1 MFAETLFYIGP
12 YKICFWNLIFLL
24 LIFLTAV
31 ILRRLVHKALKG
43 YVKSANLK
51 LEAKQMA
58 RLRLVSQSVYL
69 LAIYVA
75 ILSFRYNNGHV
86 TFNDFLRFKLLSF
99 DSFKIDFAD
108 ILIVISVFFGT
119 KIAINL
125 TKLYFARRFKN
136 NPNTDAGTEFV
147 YNQLAK
153 YFIYV
158 SSILLCFKLLGID
171 LMILLT
177 SSVGLLVGLGLG
189 LQDVFKD
196 MIAGIVLL
204 FEGNL
209 RVGDIVEINGK
220 TKTAAQSNESMV
232 AKIVKIN
239 VRTTQIQTREGN
251 VLIIPNTHLTQDRI
265 ENWSH
270 GSELT
275 RFTIK
280 LAVAYGADLSL
291 IERLLKQAALAHPKV
306 KKNKP
311 VMVRLADF
319 GDAGLELELVFW
331 ADQSWD
337 INNYKSEIRFEIDR
351 LFRAYS
357 IEIPFPQRM
366 LHQAPQRNS

>member
-24 LIFLTAV
+24 LIFLAAAV
-31 ILRRLVHKALKG
+31 LRRLVHKALKG
-43 YVKSANLK
+43 YVKSANIQ
-51 LEAKQMA
+51 LEVKQMA

-69 LAIYVA
+69 LAIYIAV
-75 ILSFRYNNGHV
+75 LSLRYNNGHV
-86 TFNDFLRFKLLSF
+86 TFKDFLQFKLLSF
-99 DSFKIDFAD
+99 ESFKIDFAD
-108 ILIVISVFFGT
+108 ILIVISVFFGA
-119 KIAINL
+119 KIAVNL
-125 TKLYFARRFKN
+125 TKLYFARRFKGS
-136 NPNTDAGTEFV
+136 PNYDAGTEFV

-158 SSILLCFKLLGID
+158 ASILFSFKLLGID

-196 MIAGIVLL
+196 MIAGVVLL

-209 RVGDIVEINGK
+209 RVGDIVEISGKSKMNGVN
-220 TKTAAQSNESMV
+220 NESIV

-275 RFTIK
+275 RFTIT
-280 LAVAYGADLSL
+280 LTVAYGSDIQL
-291 IERLLKQAALAHPKV
+291 IERLLTQAALAHPKV
-306 KKNKP
+306 KKSNP
-311 VMVRLADF
+311 VFVRLYDF
-319 GDAGLELELVFW
+319 GDSGLELELVFW

-337 INNYKSEIRFEIDR
+337 INNYKSEIRLEIDR
-351 LFRAYS
+351 LFRTYS
-357 IEIPFPQRM
+357 IEIPYPQRV
-366 LHQAPQRNS
+366 LHQAPSHNS

>member
-1 MFAETLFYIGP
+1 MLAETLFYIGP

-24 LIFLTAV
+24 LIFLVAA

-43 YVKSANLK
+43 YVRSANLQ

-58 RLRLVSQSVYL
+58 RLKLVSQSVYL
-69 LAIYVA
+69 VAIYVA
-75 ILSFRYNNGHV
+75 VLSFRYNNGHV
-86 TFNDFLRFKLLSF
+86 TFQDFLQFKLLSF
-99 DSFKIDFAD
+99 DRFKIDFAD
-108 ILIVISVFFGT
+108 ILIVVSVFFGA
-119 KIAINL
+119 KITVNL
-125 TKLYFARRFKN
+125 TRLYFARRFKGSQHFD
-136 NPNTDAGTEFV
+136 TGTEFV
-147 YNQLAK
+147 YNQIAK
-153 YFIYV
+153 YIIYV
-158 SSILLCFKLLGID
+158 TSILLSFRLLGID

-209 RVGDIVEINGK
+209 RVGDIVEIAGK
-220 TKTAAQSNESMV
+220 SKITGQNNEVMV

-275 RFTIK
+275 RFSIK
-280 LAVAYGADLSL
+280 LSVAYGSDLLL

-306 KKNKP
+306 KKNQP
-311 VMVRLADF
+311 VVMRLSDF
-319 GDAGLELELVFW
+319 GDSGLELELIFW
-331 ADQSWD
+331 ADQNWD
-337 INNYKSEIRFEIDR
+337 INNYKSEIRLEIDR
-351 LFRAYS
+351 LFRAYNV
-357 IEIPFPQRM
+357 EIPYPQRVI
-366 LHQAPQRNS
+366 HQAPSRNS

>member
-1 MFAETLFYIGP
+1 MFAQTLFYIGP

-24 LIFLTAV
+24 LIFLAAAV
-31 ILRRLVHKALKG
+31 LRRLVHKVLKG
-43 YVKSANLK
+43 YVKSANLQ

-69 LAIYVA
+69 LAIYIAV
-75 ILSFRYNNGHV
+75 LSLRYNNGHV
-86 TFNDFLRFKLLSF
+86 TFNDFLQFKLLSF
-99 DSFKIDFAD
+99 DTFKIDFSD
-108 ILIVISVFFGT
+108 LLIVISVFFGA
-119 KIAINL
+119 KIAVNL
-125 TKLYFARRFKN
+125 TRLYFARRFKGSQHY
-136 NPNTDAGTEFV
+136 DAGTEFV

-158 SSILLCFKLLGID
+158 ASILFCFKLLGID

-209 RVGDIVEINGK
+209 RVGDIVEIAGKSKINGV
-220 TKTAAQSNESMV
+220 SNEAMV

-280 LAVAYGADLSL
+280 LTVAYGAELPL

-306 KKNKP
+306 KKNNP
-311 VMVRLADF
+311 VIVRLSDF
-319 GDAGLELELVFW
+319 GDSGLELELIFW

-351 LFRAYS
+351 LFRNYG
-357 IEIPFPQRM
+357 IEIPYPQRVM
-366 LHQAPQRNS
+366 HQAPSRNS

>member
-24 LIFLTAV
+24 LIFLTAA

-43 YVKSANLK
+43 YVKSANIQ

-119 KIAINL
+119 KIATNL

-136 NPNTDAGTEFV
+136 NPNIDAGTEFV

-158 SSILLCFKLLGID
+158 SSILLCFKLLGI
-171 LMILLT
+171 
-177 SSVGLLVGLGLG
+177 
-189 LQDVFKD
+189 DVFKD

-220 TKTAAQSNESMV
+220 TKTAAHSNESMV

-306 KKNKP
+306 KKNNP

-357 IEIPFPQRM
+357 IEIPFPQRV

>member
-1 MFAETLFYIGP
+1 MLETTIFFIGP

-24 LIFLTAV
+24 LIFLAATF
-31 ILRRLVHKALKG
+31 LRRLVDKALKG
-43 YVKSANLK
+43 YVLSANLQ

-58 RLRLVSQSVYL
+58 RLKLASQSVYL

-75 ILSFRYNNGHV
+75 ILSFSYNNGQV
-86 TFNDFLRFKLLSF
+86 TFSDFLQFKIVSI
-99 DSFKIDFAD
+99 DDFKIDFAD
-108 ILIVISVFFGT
+108 ILIVISVFYGA
-119 KIAINL
+119 KIATNL
-125 TKLYFARRFKN
+125 TKLYFARRFV
-136 NPNTDAGTEFV
+136 NTVKIDAGTEFV

-158 SSILLCFKLLGID
+158 GSILLSFKLLGID
-171 LMILLT
+171 LLILLT

-209 RVGDIVEINGK
+209 KVGDIVEVSGSSK
-220 TKTAAQSNESMV
+220 SSGQHNESMV
-232 AKIVKIN
+232 VKIVKIN

-251 VLIIPNTHLTQDRI
+251 VLIIPNTHLTQDQI

-275 RFTIK
+275 RFSIEIS
-280 LAVAYGADLSL
+280 VAYGSDLTL

-306 KKNKP
+306 KKNHP
-311 VMVRLADF
+311 VFVRLSDF
-319 GDAGLELELVFW
+319 GDSGLDLELIFW

-337 INNYKSEIRFEIDR
+337 IINYKSEIRFEIDR
-351 LFRAYS
+351 LFRTYA
-357 IEIPFPQRM
+357 IEIPFPQRVV
-366 LHQAPQRNS
+366 HQAAQRNS

>member
-1 MFAETLFYIGP
+1 
-12 YKICFWNLIFLL
+12 
-24 LIFLTAV
+24 
-31 ILRRLVHKALKG
+31 
-43 YVKSANLK
+43 
-51 LEAKQMA
+51 MA

-69 LAIYVA
+69 LAIYIAV
-75 ILSFRYNNGHV
+75 LSFRYNNGRV
-86 TFNDFLRFKLLSF
+86 TFKDFLDFKLLSLNQF
-99 DSFKIDFAD
+99 SIDFAD
-108 ILIVISVFFGT
+108 ILVLISVFFGA
-119 KIAINL
+119 KIAVNL
-125 TKLYFARRFKN
+125 SKLYIAKRFKRSAHYD
-136 NPNTDAGTEFV
+136 PGTEYV
-147 YNQLAK
+147 YIQLAK

-158 SSILLCFKLLGID
+158 FSIILGLKLLDID

-196 MIAGIVLL
+196 MIAGMVLL

-209 RVGDIVEINGK
+209 RVGDIVEFSGK
-220 TKTAAQSNESMV
+220 TKNGTTQDGMV

-251 VLIIPNTHLTQDRI
+251 VLIIPNTHLTQDRV

-275 RFTIK
+275 RFTIQVT
-280 LAVAYGADLSL
+280 VAFGSDLEL
-291 IERLLKQAALAHPKV
+291 IKRLLKQAALAHPKV
-306 KKNKP
+306 KKNNP
-311 VMVRLADF
+311 VLVRLADF
-319 GDAGLELELVFW
+319 GDSGIDLELIFW

-351 LFRAYS
+351 LFRAYQ
-357 IEIPFPQRM
+357 IEIPYPQRV

>member
-1 MFAETLFYIGP
+1 MLSTTLFYIGP

-24 LIFLTAV
+24 LIFLVAAV
-31 ILRRLVHKALKG
+31 LRRLIHRGLKG
-43 YVKSANLK
+43 YVKSVNLQ
-51 LEAKQMA
+51 LEAKQLA

-69 LAIYVA
+69 LGFYIA
-75 ILSFRYNNGHV
+75 ILSLRYNNGRV
-86 TFNDFLRFKLLSF
+86 TFDDFLQFKLFELNQF
-99 DSFKIDFAD
+99 RFDFAD
-108 ILIVISVFFGT
+108 VLVLISVFFGAR
-119 KIAINL
+119 IAVNL
-125 TKLYFARRFKN
+125 TRLYIAKRFRRSAHYD
-136 NPNTDAGTEFV
+136 PGTEYV
-147 YNQLAK
+147 YIQLAK

-158 SSILLCFKLLGID
+158 FSIILGLKLLDID

-196 MIAGIVLL
+196 IIAGMVLL

-209 RVGDIVEINGK
+209 RVGDIVEISSK
-220 TKTAAQSNESMV
+220 TKNGSSADGFV

-239 VRTTQIQTREGN
+239 IRTTQIQTREGN

-275 RFTIK
+275 RFTIPVT
-280 LAVAYGADLSL
+280 VAFGSDLE
-291 IERLLKQAALAHPKV
+291 IIKRILKQAALAHPKV
-306 KKNKP
+306 KKSNP
-311 VMVRLADF
+311 VIVRFADF
-319 GDAGLELELVFW
+319 GESGIQLELIFW

-351 LFRAYS
+351 LFRNYK
-357 IEIPFPQRM
+357 IEIPYPQRV

>member
-43 YVKSANLK
+43 YVKSANLQ

-108 ILIVISVFFGT
+108 ILIVISIFFGT

-171 LMILLT
+171 LIILLT

>member
-31 ILRRLVHKALKG
+31 ILRRLVNKALKG
-43 YVKSANLK
+43 YVKSANLQ

-108 ILIVISVFFGT
+108 ILIVISIFFGT

>member
-1 MFAETLFYIGP
+1 MFSETLFYIGP

-24 LIFLTAV
+24 LIFLVAA
-31 ILRRLVHKALKG
+31 IFRRLIHRGLKG
-43 YVKSANLK
+43 YVKSANIQ

-69 LAIYVA
+69 LAIYIAV
-75 ILSFRYNNGHV
+75 LSLRYNNGRV
-86 TFNDFLRFKLLSF
+86 TFDDFLNFKLLSF
-99 DSFKIDFAD
+99 SQFSIDFAD
-108 ILIVISVFFGT
+108 ILVLISVFFGA
-119 KIAINL
+119 KIAVNL
-125 TKLYFARRFKN
+125 SRLYIAKRFKRSAHYD
-136 NPNTDAGTEFV
+136 PGTEFV
-147 YNQLAK
+147 YIQLAR

-158 SSILLCFKLLGID
+158 FSIILGLKLLDID

-196 MIAGIVLL
+196 MIAGMVLL

-209 RVGDIVEINGK
+209 RVGDIVEIAGKNKNG
-220 TKTAAQSNESMV
+220 TTQDGMV

-239 VRTTQIQTREGN
+239 VRTTQIETREGN

-275 RFTIK
+275 RFTIQVT
-280 LAVAYGADLSL
+280 VAFGADLEL
-291 IERLLKQAALAHPKV
+291 IQRLLKQAALAHPKV
-306 KKNKP
+306 KKNHP

-319 GDAGLELELVFW
+319 GDSGVNLELVFW

-337 INNYKSEIRFEIDR
+337 INNYKSDIRYEIDR
-351 LFRAYS
+351 LFRAYH
-357 IEIPFPQRM
+357 IEIPYPQRV
-366 LHQAPQRNS
+366 LHQAAQRNS

>member
-1 MFAETLFYIGP
+1 MFAKTLFYIGP

-24 LIFLTAV
+24 LIFFAAAV
-31 ILRRLVHKALKG
+31 LRRLVHRALKG
-43 YVKSANLK
+43 YVKSVNLQ
-51 LEAKQMA
+51 LEAKQLA

-69 LAIYVA
+69 LAIYVS
-75 ILSFRYNNGHV
+75 ILSLRYNNGHV
-86 TFNDFLRFKLLSF
+86 TFQDFLKFKLFALN
-99 DSFKIDFAD
+99 SFKIDFAD
-108 ILIVISVFFGT
+108 ILIVISVFFGA
-119 KIAINL
+119 KIATNL
-125 TKLYFARRFKN
+125 TKLYFARQFKN
-136 NPNTDAGTEFV
+136 NPNIDPGTEFV

-153 YFIYV
+153 YVIYV
-158 SSILLCFKLLGID
+158 SSILLCFQLLSID
-171 LMILLT
+171 LVIILT

-209 RVGDIVEINGK
+209 KVGDIVEISGK
-220 TKTAAQSNESMV
+220 TKSNAQSNESMV

-275 RFTIK
+275 RFSIK
-280 LAVAYGADLSL
+280 LAVPYGSDLNL
-291 IERLLKQAALAHPKV
+291 IERLLKQAAFAHPKV
-306 KKNKP
+306 KKNQP
-311 VMVRLADF
+311 VIVRLSDF
-319 GDAGLELELVFW
+319 GEAGLELELIFW

-351 LFRAYS
+351 LFRTYG
-357 IEIPFPQRM
+357 IDIPYPQRV

>member
-24 LIFLTAV
+24 LIFLAAV
-31 ILRRLVHKALKG
+31 VLRRLVHKALKG
-43 YVKSANLK
+43 YVKSVNLQ

-58 RLRLVSQSVYL
+58 RLVLVSQSVYI
-69 LAIYVA
+69 LAIYIAV
-75 ILSFRYNNGHV
+75 LSLRYNNGHV
-86 TFNDFLRFKLLSF
+86 TFNDFLQFKLLSF
-99 DSFKIDFAD
+99 ESFKIDFAD
-108 ILIVISVFFGT
+108 ILIVTSVFFGA
-119 KIAINL
+119 KIATNL
-125 TKLYFARRFKN
+125 TRLYFARRLKGKQHH
-136 NPNTDAGTEFV
+136 DAGTEFV

-158 SSILLCFKLLGID
+158 ASILFCFKLLGID
-171 LMILLT
+171 LLILLT

-189 LQDVFKD
+189 LQDVFRD
-196 MIAGIVLL
+196 MIAGVVLL

-209 RVGDIVEINGK
+209 RVGDIVEISGKSKINGV
-220 TKTAAQSNESMV
+220 SNDAIV

-270 GSELT
+270 GSKLT

-280 LAVAYGADLSL
+280 LTVAYGSDMPL
-291 IERLLKQAALAHPKV
+291 IERLLTQAALAHPKV
-306 KKNKP
+306 KKSNP
-311 VMVRLADF
+311 VFVRLYDF
-319 GDAGLELELVFW
+319 GDSGLELELVFW

-337 INNYKSEIRFEIDR
+337 INNYKSEIRLEIDR
-351 LFRAYS
+351 LFRTYS
-357 IEIPFPQRM
+357 IEIPYPQRV
-366 LHQAPQRNS
+366 LHQAPSRNS

>member
-31 ILRRLVHKALKG
+31 ILRRLVHKALRG
-43 YVKSANLK
+43 YVKSANLQ

>member
-43 YVKSANLK
+43 YVKSANLQ

-108 ILIVISVFFGT
+108 ILIVISIFFGT

-337 INNYKSEIRFEIDR
+337 IYNYKSEIRFEIDR

>member
-1 MFAETLFYIGP
+1 MLSTTLFYIGP
-12 YKICFWNLIFLL
+12 YKICFWNLIFLI
-24 LIFLTAV
+24 LIFLIAV
-31 ILRRLVHKALKG
+31 ILRRLVHRALKG
-43 YVKSANLK
+43 YVRSVNLQ
-51 LEAKQMA
+51 LEAKQLA

-75 ILSFRYNNGHV
+75 VLSLRYNNGLV
-86 TFNDFLRFKLLSF
+86 TFKDFLQFKLLEL
-99 DSFKIDFAD
+99 DSLQIDFAD
-108 ILIVISVFFGT
+108 ILIVISVFFGA
-119 KIAINL
+119 KIATNL
-125 TKLYFARRFKN
+125 TRLYFARRFKGN
-136 NPNTDAGTEFV
+136 SDFDAGTEFV

-153 YFIYV
+153 YVIYV
-158 SSILLCFKLLGID
+158 TSILLCFRLLGID

-209 RVGDIVEINGK
+209 RVGDIVELADK
-220 TKTAAQSNESMV
+220 SNSKGSGVMV

-251 VLIIPNTHLTQDRI
+251 VLIIPNTHLTQQLI

-275 RFTIK
+275 RFSIVLT
-280 LAVAYGADLSL
+280 VAYGSDLIL

-306 KKNKP
+306 KKSEP
-311 VMVRLADF
+311 VVMRLSDF
-319 GDAGLELELVFW
+319 GDSGLLLELIFW

-337 INNYKSEIRFEIDR
+337 INNYKSEIRLEIDR
-351 LFRAYS
+351 LFRTYNV
-357 IEIPFPQRM
+357 EIPFPQRV
-366 LHQAPQRNS
+366 LHQAPSRNS

>member
-43 YVKSANLK
+43 YVKSANLQ

-108 ILIVISVFFGT
+108 ILIVISIFFGT

-337 INNYKSEIRFEIDR
+337 INNYKSEIRFEIDS

>member
-1 MFAETLFYIGP
+1 MTDIHGDKILILDFGAQYTQLIARRIREIGVYCEIWAWDHDPEEIAKFGAKGIILSGGPESTTLPGAPVAPQQVFDSGLPILGICYGMQTLAAQLGGETEAADQREFGHAEVR
-12 YKICFWNLIFLL
+12 LL
-24 LIFLTAV
+24 GHDGLL
-31 ILRRLVHKALKG
+31 
-43 YVKSANLK
+43 
-51 LEAKQMA
+51 A
-58 RLRLVSQSVYL
+58 RLWAFWPILELEKGKTYRLHLTSMD
-69 LAIYVA
+69 
-75 ILSFRYNNGHV
+75 YNHGFSLQPVN
-86 TFNDFLRFKLLSF
+86 
-99 DSFKIDFAD
+99 
-108 ILIVISVFFGT
+108 
-119 KIAINL
+119 INL
-125 TKLYFARRFKN
+125 QVHPGY
-136 NPNTDAGTEFV
+136 EMV
-147 YNQLAK
+147 
-153 YFIYV
+153 
-158 SSILLCFKLLGID
+158 D
-171 LMILLT
+171 LFG
-177 SSVGLLVGLGLG
+177 SGLP
-189 LQDVFKD
+189 
-196 MIAGIVLL
+196 
-204 FEGNL
+204 
-209 RVGDIVEINGK
+209 DIVEINGK

-280 LAVAYGADLSL
+280 LAVAYGSDLSL

-306 KKNKP
+306 KKNNQ

-319 GDAGLELELVFW
+319 GDSGLEIELVFW

>member
-24 LIFLTAV
+24 LIFLAAA
-31 ILRRLVHKALKG
+31 ILRRVVHKALKG
-43 YVKSANLK
+43 YVKSVNLQ

-86 TFNDFLRFKLLSF
+86 TFQDFLKFKLLSF
-99 DSFKIDFAD
+99 STFKIDFAD
-108 ILIVISVFFGT
+108 LLIVISVFFGAKMAT
-119 KIAINL
+119 NL

-136 NPNTDAGTEFV
+136 NPNIDPGTEFV

-209 RVGDIVEINGK
+209 RVGDIVEISGK
-220 TKTAAQSNESMV
+220 SKPTAQSNESMV

-275 RFTIK
+275 RFSIK
-280 LAVAYGADLSL
+280 LTVAYGADLNL

-306 KKNKP
+306 KKNHP
-311 VMVRLADF
+311 VIVRLSDF
-319 GDAGLELELVFW
+319 GDSGLELELIFW

-351 LFRAYS
+351 LFRTYG
-357 IEIPFPQRM
+357 IEIPYPQRV
-366 LHQAPQRNS
+366 LHQAVQRNS

>member
-1 MFAETLFYIGP
+1 MA
-12 YKICFWNLIFLL
+12 
-24 LIFLTAV
+24 AV

-43 YVKSANLK
+43 YVKSANLQ

-108 ILIVISVFFGT
+108 ILIVISVFFGA
-119 KIAINL
+119 KIATNL
-125 TKLYFARRFKN
+125 TRLYFARRFKN
-136 NPNTDAGTEFV
+136 NPNIDGGTEFV

-158 SSILLCFKLLGID
+158 SSVLLCFKLLGID

-220 TKTAAQSNESMV
+220 TKPASQSNESMV

-280 LAVAYGADLSL
+280 LAVAYGADLTL

-306 KKNKP
+306 KKNNP

-357 IEIPFPQRM
+357 IEIPYPQRV

>member
-24 LIFLTAV
+24 LIFLAAAV
-31 ILRRLVHKALKG
+31 LRRLVHKALKG
-43 YVKSANLK
+43 YVKSANLQ

-58 RLRLVSQSVYL
+58 RLLLVSQSVYL
-69 LAIYVA
+69 LAIYIAV
-75 ILSFRYNNGHV
+75 LSLRYNNGHV
-86 TFNDFLRFKLLSF
+86 TFNDFLQFKLLSF
-99 DSFKIDFAD
+99 ESFKIDFAD
-108 ILIVISVFFGT
+108 ILIVTSVFFGA

-125 TKLYFARRFKN
+125 TSLYFARRFKGKQHY
-136 NPNTDAGTEFV
+136 DAGTEFV

-158 SSILLCFKLLGID
+158 ASILFCFKLLGID
-171 LMILLT
+171 LLILLT

-196 MIAGIVLL
+196 MIAGVVLL

-209 RVGDIVEINGK
+209 RVGDIVEISGKSKINGV
-220 TKTAAQSNESMV
+220 SNDAIV

-280 LAVAYGADLSL
+280 LTVAYGSDMPL
-291 IERLLKQAALAHPKV
+291 IERLLTQAALAHPKV
-306 KKNKP
+306 KKSNP
-311 VMVRLADF
+311 VFVRLYDF
-319 GDAGLELELVFW
+319 GDSGLELELVFW

-337 INNYKSEIRFEIDR
+337 INNYQSEIRLEIDR
-351 LFRAYS
+351 LFRTYS
-357 IEIPFPQRM
+357 IEIPYPQRV
-366 LHQAPQRNS
+366 LHQTPSRNS

>member
-1 MFAETLFYIGP
+1 
-12 YKICFWNLIFLL
+12 
-24 LIFLTAV
+24 
-31 ILRRLVHKALKG
+31 
-43 YVKSANLK
+43 
-51 LEAKQMA
+51 
-58 RLRLVSQSVYL
+58 
-69 LAIYVA
+69 
-75 ILSFRYNNGHV
+75 
-86 TFNDFLRFKLLSF
+86 
-99 DSFKIDFAD
+99 
-108 ILIVISVFFGT
+108 
-119 KIAINL
+119 
-125 TKLYFARRFKN
+125 
-136 NPNTDAGTEFV
+136 
-147 YNQLAK
+147 
-153 YFIYV
+153 
-158 SSILLCFKLLGID
+158 
-171 LMILLT
+171 
-177 SSVGLLVGLGLG
+177 
-189 LQDVFKD
+189 

-220 TKTAAQSNESMV
+220 TKPASQSNESMV

-280 LAVAYGADLSL
+280 LAVAYGADLTL

-306 KKNKP
+306 KKNNP

-357 IEIPFPQRM
+357 IEIPYPQRV

>member
-24 LIFLTAV
+24 LIFLAAA

-43 YVKSANLK
+43 YVKSANIQ
-51 LEAKQMA
+51 LEVKQMA

-69 LAIYVA
+69 LAIYIAV
-75 ILSFRYNNGHV
+75 LSLRYNNGHV
-86 TFNDFLRFKLLSF
+86 TFKDFLQFKLLSF
-99 DSFKIDFAD
+99 ESFKIDFAD
-108 ILIVISVFFGT
+108 ILIVISVFFGA
-119 KIAINL
+119 KIAVNL
-125 TKLYFARRFKN
+125 TRLYFARRFKGN
-136 NPNTDAGTEFV
+136 LNYDAGTEFV

-158 SSILLCFKLLGID
+158 ASILFCFQLLGIN

-196 MIAGIVLL
+196 MIAGVVLL

-209 RVGDIVEINGK
+209 RVGDIVEISGKSKMNGLN
-220 TKTAAQSNESMV
+220 NESIV

-275 RFTIK
+275 RFTIT
-280 LAVAYGADLSL
+280 LTVAYGSDIQL
-291 IERLLKQAALAHPKV
+291 IERLLTQAALAHPKV
-306 KKNKP
+306 KKSNP
-311 VMVRLADF
+311 VFVRLYDF
-319 GDAGLELELVFW
+319 GDSGLELELVFW

-337 INNYKSEIRFEIDR
+337 INNYKSEIRLEIDR
-351 LFRAYS
+351 LFRTYS
-357 IEIPFPQRM
+357 IEIPYPQRV
-366 LHQAPQRNS
+366 LHQAPSRNS

>member
-43 YVKSANLK
+43 YVKSANLQ

>member
-43 YVKSANLK
+43 YVKSANLQ

-108 ILIVISVFFGT
+108 ILIVISIFFGT

>member
-12 YKICFWNLIFLL
+12 YKICFWNLIFLI
-24 LIFLTAV
+24 LIFLAAV

-43 YVKSANLK
+43 YVKSANLQ

-75 ILSFRYNNGHV
+75 IISFRYNNGHV

-108 ILIVISVFFGT
+108 ILIVISVFFGA
-119 KIAINL
+119 KIATNL
-125 TKLYFARRFKN
+125 TRLYFARRFKN
-136 NPNTDAGTEFV
+136 NPNIDAGTEFV

-158 SSILLCFKLLGID
+158 SSVLLCFKLLGID

-220 TKTAAQSNESMV
+220 TKTATQSNESMV

-280 LAVAYGADLSL
+280 LAVAYGADLTL

-306 KKNKP
+306 KKNNP

-319 GDAGLELELVFW
+319 GDSGLELELVFW

-357 IEIPFPQRM
+357 IEIPYPQRV

>member
-12 YKICFWNLIFLL
+12 YKICFWNLIFLI
-24 LIFLTAV
+24 LIFLAAV

-43 YVKSANLK
+43 YVKSANLQ

-108 ILIVISVFFGT
+108 ILIVISVFFGA
-119 KIAINL
+119 KIATNL
-125 TKLYFARRFKN
+125 TRLYFARRFKN
-136 NPNTDAGTEFV
+136 NPNIDAGTEFV

-158 SSILLCFKLLGID
+158 SSVLLCFKLLGID

-220 TKTAAQSNESMV
+220 TKPASQSNESMV

-280 LAVAYGADLSL
+280 LAVAYGADLTL

-306 KKNKP
+306 KKNNP

-357 IEIPFPQRM
+357 IEIPYPQRV

>member
-1 MFAETLFYIGP
+1 MFAQTLFYIGP

-24 LIFLTAV
+24 LIFLAAAV
-31 ILRRLVHKALKG
+31 LRRLVHKALKG
-43 YVKSANLK
+43 YVKSANLQ

-69 LAIYVA
+69 LAIYIAV
-75 ILSFRYNNGHV
+75 LSLRYNNGHV
-86 TFNDFLRFKLLSF
+86 TFNDFLQFKLLSF
-99 DSFKIDFAD
+99 DTFKIDFSD
-108 ILIVISVFFGT
+108 LLIVISVFFGA
-119 KIAINL
+119 KIAVNL
-125 TKLYFARRFKN
+125 TRLYFARRFKGSQHY
-136 NPNTDAGTEFV
+136 DAGTEFV

-158 SSILLCFKLLGID
+158 ASILFCFKLLGID

-209 RVGDIVEINGK
+209 RVGDIVEIAGKSKINGV
-220 TKTAAQSNESMV
+220 SNE

-280 LAVAYGADLSL
+280 LTVAYGAELPL

-306 KKNKP
+306 KKNNP
-311 VMVRLADF
+311 VIVRLSDF
-319 GDAGLELELVFW
+319 GDSGLELELIFW

-351 LFRAYS
+351 LFRNYG
-357 IEIPFPQRM
+357 IEIPYPQRVM
-366 LHQAPQRNS
+366 HQAPSRNS

>member
-43 YVKSANLK
+43 YVKSANLQ

-319 GDAGLELELVFW
+319 GDAGLEFELVFW

>member
-1 MFAETLFYIGP
+1 MFAKTLFYIGP

-24 LIFLTAV
+24 LIFFIAAV
-31 ILRRLVHKALKG
+31 LRRLVHKALKG
-43 YVKSANLK
+43 YVKSVNLQ

-58 RLRLVSQSVYL
+58 RLRLASQSVYL

-86 TFNDFLRFKLLSF
+86 TFNDFLRFKILAF
-99 DSFKIDFAD
+99 ERFKIDFSD
-108 ILIVISVFFGT
+108 ILIVISVFFGA
-119 KIAINL
+119 KIATNL
-125 TKLYFARRFKN
+125 SRLYFARRFTN
-136 NPNTDAGTEFV
+136 QANIDPGTEFV

-158 SSILLCFKLLGID
+158 GSILICFRLLDID

-177 SSVGLLVGLGLG
+177 SSVGLLVGIGLG

-196 MIAGIVLL
+196 MIAGVVLL

-209 RVGDIVEINGK
+209 RVGDIVEISGK
-220 TKTAAQSNESMV
+220 SGASGQSKDSLV
-232 AKIVKIN
+232 VKIVKIN

-251 VLIIPNTHLTQDRI
+251 VLIIPNTHLTQDQI

-275 RFTIK
+275 RFSIK
-280 LAVAYGADLSL
+280 VSVAYGSDLAL
-291 IERLLKQAALAHPKV
+291 IERLLKQAAFAHPKV
-306 KKNKP
+306 KKNNP
-311 VMVRLADF
+311 VFVRLHDF
-319 GDAGLELELVFW
+319 GDSGLDLELVFW

-351 LFRAYS
+351 LFRTYA
-357 IEIPFPQRM
+357 IEIPFPQRVV
-366 LHQAPQRNS
+366 HQANQRNS

>member
-1 MFAETLFYIGP
+1 MFSETLFYIGP

-24 LIFLTAV
+24 LIFLVAA
-31 ILRRLVHKALKG
+31 ILRRLIHRGLKG
-43 YVKSANLK
+43 YVKSANIQ

-69 LAIYVA
+69 LAIYIAV
-75 ILSFRYNNGHV
+75 LSFRYNNGRV
-86 TFNDFLRFKLLSF
+86 TFKDFLDFKLFSF
-99 DSFKIDFAD
+99 NQFNIDFAD
-108 ILIVISVFFGT
+108 ILVLISVFFGA
-119 KIAINL
+119 KIAVNL
-125 TKLYFARRFKN
+125 SKLYIAKRFKRSAHYD
-136 NPNTDAGTEFV
+136 PGTEYV
-147 YNQLAK
+147 YIQLAK

-158 SSILLCFKLLGID
+158 FSIILGLKLLDID

-209 RVGDIVEINGK
+209 RVGDIVEIAGK
-220 TKTAAQSNESMV
+220 SKITGQNNEVMV

-275 RFTIK
+275 RFSIK
-280 LAVAYGADLSL
+280 LSVAYGSDLLL

-306 KKNKP
+306 KKNQP
-311 VMVRLADF
+311 VVMRLSDF
-319 GDAGLELELVFW
+319 GDSGLELELIFW

-337 INNYKSEIRFEIDR
+337 INNYKSEIRLEIDR
-351 LFRAYS
+351 LFRAYNV
-357 IEIPFPQRM
+357 EIPYPQRVI
-366 LHQAPQRNS
+366 HQAPSRNS